1 MTQLDSVFS
10 VKHGEAQADFDVE
23 RRVKFTRM
31 DESDMRALAEFRP
44 YVEKHIDVILS
55 EFYEMVLA
63 VPELASIFAN
73 GPEKEAIQK
82 SQRRHWL
89 DLLFAGEVGPGFVE
103 SSLAAGAA
111 HARIGL
117 DPRWYIGG
125 YSFFNNKLVTLATR
139 VYEDDR
145 DRLERVLHAM
155 GKIIFL
161 DMDLA
166 LSSYISGKNVHARDV
181 LKSKSAGLEDG
192 VRDVIESVSSA
203 SLELEAT
210 AGSLN
215 VVVQEVRKRGG
226 EVSKAAMDTQSVL
239 EKTLEK
245 FRHAGRAV
253 TDAISVTE
261 RSKKAVLS
269 LETVAGDIASFIET
283 IRRIAEQTNL
293 LALNAAIEAARA
305 GDAGRGFAVVAD
317 EVKQLSRQTAQV
329 TDEIEVL
336 TERVSK
342 ETKSSCLD
350 MTAVYD
356 SIQVI
361 QEMAVEVTDLIRSQK
376 QMVENLNESSLGVE
390 AASEEGEEAAK
401 ETTGAAGELARQADI
416 LRASVDQ
423 FIEDI
428 SKN

>member
-1 MTQLDSVFS
+1 MAQLDRISS
-10 VKHGEAQADFDVE
+10 NLDEDPLAGFDVD

-31 DESDMRALAEFRP
+31 DESDLQALADFRP
-44 YVEKHIDVILS
+44 HVEKHIDDILS
-55 EFYEMVLA
+55 EFYEMAFA
-63 VPELASIFAN
+63 VPELASILAD
-73 GPEKEAIQK
+73 GPGEDVIRCG
-82 SQRRHWL
+82 QRRHWL
-89 DLLFAGEVGPGFVE
+89 DLLFAGEVGPEFVK

-125 YSFFNNKLVTLATR
+125 YSFFSNKLLTLATR
-139 VYEDDR
+139 VYEGDS
-145 DRLERVLHAM
+145 DRLERTLHAI

-166 LSSYISGKNVHARDV
+166 LSSYISGKDVHAHNV
-181 LKSKSAGLEDG
+181 LQTKSAGLEDG
-192 VRDVIESVSSA
+192 VRDVIDTVSSA

-215 VVVQEVRKRGG
+215 TVVQEVRKQGG
-226 EVSKAAMDTQSVL
+226 EVSKAAMETQDVL
-239 EKTLEK
+239 EKTLDK
-245 FRHAGRAV
+245 FRHAGQAV

-261 RSKKAVLS
+261 RSKKAVSS
-269 LETVAGDIASFIET
+269 LETVAGDIAEFIEA

-342 ETKSSCLD
+342 ETKNSCSD
-350 MTAVYD
+350 MTAVYE
-356 SIQVI
+356 SIHTVQ
-361 QEMAVEVTDLIRSQK
+361 QMAGEFEELIRAQK
-376 QMVENLNESSLGVE
+376 KMVKSLNESSLGVE
-390 AASEEGEEAAK
+390 AASEEGEAAAR

-416 LRASVDQ
+416 LRASVDR

>member
-1 MTQLDSVFS
+1 MTQLDRISS
-10 VKHGEAQADFDVE
+10 TSDEDPQAGFDVE
-23 RRVKFTRM
+23 RRVKFTRL
-31 DESDMRALAEFRP
+31 DEGDLKALADFRP
-44 YVEKHIDVILS
+44 HVEKHIDDILS

-63 VPELASIFAN
+63 VPELAAIFAD
-73 GPEKEAIQK
+73 GPDRSAIE
-82 SQRRHWL
+82 SAQRRHWL
-89 DLLFAGEVGPGFVE
+89 DLLFSGELGTEFVK

-125 YSFFNNKLVTLATR
+125 YSFFSNKLTTLATG
-139 VYEDDR
+139 VYGDDS
-145 DRLERVLHAM
+145 DRLEHVLHAM

-161 DMDLA
+161 DMDMA
-166 LSSYISGKNVHARDV
+166 LSSYISGKTIHAQNV
-181 LKSKSAGLEDG
+181 LKIQSAGLEDG

-215 VVVQEVRKRGG
+215 TVVQEVRKQGG
-226 EVSKAAMDTQSVL
+226 EVSKAATDTHDVL
-239 EKTLEK
+239 EKTLDK

-261 RSKKAVLS
+261 RSKTAVLS
-269 LETVAGDIASFIET
+269 LETVAGDIAEFIEA

-336 TERVSK
+336 TERVSREAK
-342 ETKSSCLD
+342 NSCSD
-350 MTAVYD
+350 MTAVYE
-356 SIQVI
+356 SIHTVQR
-361 QEMAVEVTDLIRSQK
+361 MAGEFEALIRAQK
-376 QMVENLNESSLGVE
+376 KMIESLNESSLGVE

-401 ETTGAAGELARQADI
+401 ETTCAAGELARQADI